1 MGRQISFGQYRMIDN
16 IFWGIILAVSEVV
29 IITASSKWF
38 PGQLYTVSV
47 SAAVAAIVMMRW
59 GFIAAIHVALAG
71 LVYAGV
77 QGGSPEQY
85 LYYIIGNELGL
96 AALLFIKAVG
106 RDRIRQNVLLTIAYA
121 LTVQILMQVGRGIVS
136 VVLGS
141 DMGAILNFITMDA
154 LSELFSILILTI
166 AARLDGVMEYQ
177 KDYLLRVQRET
188 HIENGDNE
196 NG

>member
-1 MGRQISFGQYRMIDN
+1 MIDN
-16 IFWGIILAVSEVV
+16 IFWGIILAVSEVI

-47 SAAVAAIVMMRW
+47 SAAVTAIVMMRW
-59 GFIAAIHVALAG
+59 GFTAAVHAALAG

-85 LYYIIGNELGL
+85 LYYIVGNELGL

-136 VVLGS
+136 VILGS

>member
-1 MGRQISFGQYRMIDN
+1 MIDN
-16 IFWGIILAVSEVV
+16 IFWGIILAVSEVI

-47 SAAVAAIVMMRW
+47 SAAVTAIVMMRW
-59 GFIAAIHVALAG
+59 GITAAIHAAAAG
-71 LVYAGV
+71 AVYVGF
-77 QGGSPEQY
+77 QGGSTEQLLIY
-85 LYYIIGNELGL
+85 VLGNELAL
-96 AALLFIKAVG
+96 PALLFIKALG
-106 RDRIRQNVLLTIAYA
+106 REKIRKNVLLTIAYA
-121 LTVQILMQVGRGIVS
+121 LTVQILMQIGRGIVS
-136 VVLGS
+136 VILGS
-141 DMGAILNFITMDA
+141 DIGAILNFITMDA
-154 LSELFSILILTI
+154 LSELFSIMILTI